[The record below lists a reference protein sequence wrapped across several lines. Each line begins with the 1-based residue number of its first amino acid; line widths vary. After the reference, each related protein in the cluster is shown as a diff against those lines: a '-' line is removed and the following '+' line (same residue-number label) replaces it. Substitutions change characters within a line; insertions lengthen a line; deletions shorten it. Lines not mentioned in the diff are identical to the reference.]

1 MKTPPPPPSFGATPA
16 NGAAQA
22 SVRYLDLLSRAAAHV
37 DANLDAA
44 LDADL
49 LARQAA
55 MSRHH
60 FHRVFHAYFGLTVG
74 GYVTWRRLRRACELL
89 AARRSAPVLEAA
101 QAVGFESAQAL
112 AKAMRREL
120 GTTPTA
126 VRAGDAPAWAH
137 FFAQRR
143 ISDDA
148 GAATDAEAAIRPLQ
162 PRWVQAP
169 ALDALT
175 ATGHGMTQGTMTRA
189 AQQAFGEL
197 WPALLSRDLASKVT
211 HTIATMP
218 EEPQGPEDADC
229 RILVGAL
236 FGHSLPDGQGKPAMP
251 YVALDGS
258 LAWWHLP
265 AGRYAVFTHVGA
277 YTGLHTVWKAIYR
290 HWLPATGYATRDVP
304 GFDLYLDDP
313 RSTPEAALRTHL
325 YLPLQ

>member
-1 MKTPPPPPSFGATPA
+1 MPMPTPTPPPFAATAPV
-16 NGAAQA
+16 GAAKA

-37 DANLDAA
+37 EANLDAA

-126 VRAGDAPAWAH
+126 IRDGGEPAWAR
-137 FFAQRR
+137 FFAQRH
-143 ISDDA
+143 IPDGN
-148 GAATDAEAAIRPLQ
+148 GALAEADMRPLQ
-162 PRWVQAP
+162 PRWVEAP

-175 ATGHGMTQGTMTRA
+175 TTGRGMTQGTMMRA

-197 WPALLSRDLASKVT
+197 WPALLTGGLAAQVT

-236 FGHSLPDGQGKPAMP
+236 FGHSLPDGHGEPAQP
-251 YVALDGS
+251 QVALGGS

-265 AGRYAVFTHVGA
+265 AGPYAVFTHTGP
-277 YTGLHTVWKAIYR
+277 YTGLHTMWKAIYR

-313 RSTPEAALRTHL
+313 RNTPEARLRTHL

>member
-1 MKTPPPPPSFGATPA
+1 MTTTPTPS
-16 NGAAQA
+16 

-37 DANLDAA
+37 EANLDAA

-89 AARRSAPVLEAA
+89 AAQRSAPVLETA

-126 VRAGDAPAWAH
+126 VRDGGEPAWAR
-137 FFAQRR
+137 FFAQRH
-143 ISDDA
+143 IPDES
-148 GAATDAEAAIRPLQ
+148 GAPGEPAMRPLQ
-162 PRWVQAP
+162 PRWVEAP

-175 ATGHGMTQGTMTRA
+175 ATGRGMAQGTMTRA

-197 WPALLSRDLASKVT
+197 WPALLAVRLAPQVT

-236 FGHSLPDGQGKPAMP
+236 FGHSLPEGRGEPARP
-251 YVALDGS
+251 QATLSGS

-277 YTGLHTVWKAIYR
+277 YTGLHTMWKAIYR

-313 RSTPEAALRTHL
+313 RSTPEAQLRTHL

>member
-1 MKTPPPPPSFGATPA
+1 MSTTTP
-16 NGAAQA
+16 QA

-44 LDADL
+44 LDVDL

-89 AARRSAPVLEAA
+89 AAQRSAPVLEAA

-126 VRAGDAPAWAH
+126 VRDGSEPAWAH
-137 FFAQRR
+137 FFAQRH
-143 ISDDA
+143 IPDDDEGMPNA
-148 GAATDAEAAIRPLQ
+148 RPLQ
-162 PRWVQAP
+162 PRWVEAP
-169 ALDALT
+169 AFDALT
-175 ATGHGMTQGTMTRA
+175 TTGHGMTQGTMGRA
-189 AQQAFGEL
+189 AQQAFAEL
-197 WPALLSRDLASKVT
+197 WPALLASGLAPQVT

-218 EEPQGPEDADC
+218 EEPQGPEDAEC
-229 RILVGAL
+229 RILAGAL
-236 FGHSLPDGQGKPAMP
+236 FGHSLPDGRGEPARP
-251 YVALDGS
+251 DVALGGS

-265 AGRYAVFTHVGA
+265 AGRYAVFTHVGP
-277 YTGLHTVWKAIYR
+277 YTGLHTMWKAIYR

-313 RSTPEAALRTHL
+313 RNTPEAELRTHL
-325 YLPLQ
+325 YLPLE

>member
-1 MKTPPPPPSFGATPA
+1 MTTTPTPS
-16 NGAAQA
+16 

-37 DANLDAA
+37 ETNLDAA

-89 AARRSAPVLEAA
+89 AAQRSAPVLETA

-126 VRAGDAPAWAH
+126 VRDGNEPAWAR
-137 FFAQRR
+137 FFAQRH
-143 ISDDA
+143 IPDES
-148 GAATDAEAAIRPLQ
+148 GAPGEPAMRPLQ
-162 PRWVQAP
+162 PRWVDAP

-175 ATGHGMTQGTMTRA
+175 ATGRGMTQGTMTRA

-197 WPALLSRDLASKVT
+197 WPALLAEGLAPRVT

-236 FGHSLPDGQGKPAMP
+236 FGHSLPEGRGEPARP
-251 YVALDGS
+251 QATLGGS

-277 YTGLHTVWKAIYR
+277 YTGLHSMWKAIYR

-313 RSTPEAALRTHL
+313 RGTPEAQLRTHL